1 MVKPLTQKRKQ
12 EDRSINLRLAFLFG
26 LGKAP
31 AAPGT
36 VATLIAGVPCF
47 LAAGRFSWQMQLAF
61 SAVVF
66 MIGWYVSGN
75 AQRELGRI
83 DPGEVV
89 IDELC
94 GYLVAMT
101 GHPVSFV
108 SILSG
113 FLLFRLFDIWKPWP
127 IRSFERK
134 LQGGA
139 GIMLDDVLAGI
150 YANVLGLILLKL
162 VSK

>member
-1 MVKPLTQKRKQ
+1 MVKPLAQERKQ
-12 EDRSINLRLAFLFG
+12 KNHSINVRLASLFG
-26 LGKAP
+26 LGEAP
-31 AAPGT
+31 VAPGT

-66 MIGWYVSGN
+66 VIGWYVSAN
-75 AQRELGRI
+75 TQRELGRI

-101 GHPVSFV
+101 GHPISFV
-108 SILSG
+108 SILCG

-127 IRSFERK
+127 IRSVEKK

-150 YANVLGLILLKL
+150 YANVLALILLKL
-162 VSK
+162 VSR

>member
-1 MVKPLTQKRKQ
+1 MQ
-12 EDRSINLRLAFLFG
+12 EGHSIHFRLASVFG

-47 LAAGRFSWQMQLAF
+47 LAVGHFSWQMQLAF
-61 SAVVF
+61 SIVVF
-66 MIGWYVSGN
+66 GIGWYVSGKT
-75 AQRELGRI
+75 QGELGRT

-89 IDELC
+89 IDEVC

-101 GHPVSFV
+101 GHAVSFV

-127 IRSFERK
+127 IRSIEKK
-134 LQGGA
+134 LAGGA

-150 YANVLGLILLKL
+150 YANVLGFILLKL
-162 VSK
+162 VSWR

>member
-1 MVKPLTQKRKQ
+1 MKPLALEKKQ
-12 EDRSINLRLAFLFG
+12 ENRSINFWLASIFG

-31 AAPGT
+31 VAPGT
-36 VATLIAGVPCF
+36 VATLLAGVPCF
-47 LAAGRFSWQMQLAF
+47 LAAGRLSWQMQLAF
-61 SAVVF
+61 STVVF
-66 MIGWYVSGN
+66 IIGWYVAGKTE
-75 AQRELGRI
+75 RELGRI

-101 GHPVSFV
+101 GHGVNFV

-127 IRSFERK
+127 IRSLEKK
-134 LQGGA
+134 LPGGA
-139 GIMLDDVLAGI
+139 GIMADDVLAGI
-150 YANVLGLILLKL
+150 YANVFGFIFLKL
-162 VSK
+162 VHK